1 MIPDSEIF
9 KCLEFEVKSKI
20 GKLLMDEKIIEEY
33 SVKIYE
39 IDPYFYGHHKKK
51 KVDKSKRKYIFKIDV
66 YFTEYFLVVE
76 IDEKTTKAEIL
87 FLKKK
92 KKKTRGIRKKT

>member
-1 MIPDSEIF
+1 MKLILIF
-9 KCLEFEVKSKI
+9 MGI
-20 GKLLMDEKIIEEY
+20 T
-33 SVKIYE
+33 
-39 IDPYFYGHHKKK
+39 KKK

-92 KKKTRGIRKKT
+92 KKRQEASEKNLIAYLLELIQATQKEVTIQTMKLVKYKYLSVNLKKK

>member
-1 MIPDSEIF
+1 MGIT
-9 KCLEFEVKSKI
+9 
-20 GKLLMDEKIIEEY
+20 
-33 SVKIYE
+33 
-39 IDPYFYGHHKKK
+39 KK
-51 KVDKSKRKYIFKIDV
+51 KVDKSKRKYIFKIHV

-92 KKKTRGIRKKT
+92 KARDIRKKNLIAYLLELIQATQKEVTIQTMKLVKYKYLSVNLKKKE

>member
-1 MIPDSEIF
+1 MGIT
-9 KCLEFEVKSKI
+9 
-20 GKLLMDEKIIEEY
+20 
-33 SVKIYE
+33 
-39 IDPYFYGHHKKK
+39 KK
-51 KVDKSKRKYIFKIDV
+51 KVDKSKRKYIFKIHV

-92 KKKTRGIRKKT
+92 KRQETSEKKT